1 MRALPLAEPFK
12 KWRSAC
18 AAGAA
23 LALAAVAA
31 GCGGT
36 GSSHADLVNGKKLF
50 IAKCGGCHT
59 LAAAGT
65 QGTVGPNLDDSFA
78 RPRKEGF
85 KESSIA
91 DIVAGQIREPG
102 QYATKPN
109 NPNYLNANMPAH
121 LVKGSDLND
130 VAEFVAANA
139 GKQGFAEQSVVRST
153 SGKVIF
159 KTKCGGCHTLAA
171 AGTSGTQ
178 GPNLD
183 QLKPPFAVA
192 KAQVEHGGGIMPAFK
207 GTLTDQQITA
217 VAKFVAS
224 SAGK

>member
-1 MRALPLAEPFK
+1 VLRTLTLV
-12 KWRSAC
+12 
-18 AAGAA
+18 GAA
-23 LALAAVAA
+23 LLLA
-31 GCGGT
+31 GCGAGGVVRT
-36 GSSHADLVNGKKLF
+36 GDKDNGKKLF
-50 IAKCGGCHT
+50 ISKCGGCHT

-65 QGTVGPNLDDSFA
+65 QGAIGPNLDDSFA

-85 KESSIA
+85 KDSAIA

-102 QYATKPN
+102 QYSTKPN
-109 NPNYLNANMPAH
+109 DPNYLGANMPAN
-121 LVKGSDLND
+121 LVTGSDVND

-139 GKQGFAEQSVVRST
+139 GAQGFAEQAAVT
-153 SGKVIF
+153 GTDGKVIF

-183 QLKPPFAVA
+183 QLKPAFARA

-207 GTLTDQQITA
+207 GTLTDAQITA

-224 SAGK
+224 QAGK

>member
-1 MRALPLAEPFK
+1 MLRALTLV
-12 KWRSAC
+12 
-18 AAGAA
+18 GAA
-23 LALAAVAA
+23 LLLA
-31 GCGGT
+31 GCGAGGVVHGGDT
-36 GSSHADLVNGKKLF
+36 DNGKKLF
-50 IAKCGGCHT
+50 VSKCGGCHT

-85 KESSIA
+85 AESSIA
-91 DIVAGQIREPG
+91 DIVAGQIRAPG
-102 QYATKPN
+102 QYGTKAN
-109 NPNYLNANMPAH
+109 DPNYLGANMPAH
-121 LVKGSDLND
+121 LVTGSDLAD
-130 VAEFVAANA
+130 VSEFVAANA
-139 GKQGFAEQSVVRST
+139 GKQGFAEQSVVT
-153 SGKVIF
+153 SNDGKVIF

-183 QLKPPFAVA
+183 QLKPPFATA

-217 VAKFVAS
+217 VAKFVSAN
-224 SAGK
+224 AGK